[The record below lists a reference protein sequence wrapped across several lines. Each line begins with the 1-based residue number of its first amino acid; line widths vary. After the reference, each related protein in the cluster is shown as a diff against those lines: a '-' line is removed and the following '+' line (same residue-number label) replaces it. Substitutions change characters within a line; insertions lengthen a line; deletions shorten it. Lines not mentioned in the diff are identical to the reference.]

1 VPNTHAEGEAF
12 VARVVSLALASDPAF
27 IAWDVSLK
35 ARAINPGTSADL
47 CVAAAWVDALL
58 SL

>member
-1 VPNTHAEGEAF
+1 MAEAAPWRTR
-12 VARVVSLALASDPAF
+12 ARAGGSLAADPAF
-27 IAWDVSLK
+27 ADWDSSLK